1 VIKTKK
7 YFNFLKN
14 NLKRS
19 PRVRLAPQSQMSYI
33 CHVLFIIHIMAQRM
47 LDNIQKPQKFKIS
60 IQGVEVFNTEGAE
73 DTAAIVHTLASR
85 SCVTSFTVT
94 KSTGLEP
101 FVPTFASNPPP
112 VPNKPGPKP
121 KAPDA
126 TKKPTP
132 APATNTRKRK
142 EPSGP
147 VSSDIAED
155 LWVSAGGVHE
165 NDNTHQDNDSE

>member
-1 VIKTKK
+1 
-7 YFNFLKN
+7 
-14 NLKRS
+14 
-19 PRVRLAPQSQMSYI
+19 
-33 CHVLFIIHIMAQRM
+33 M
-47 LDNIQKPQKFKIS
+47 LDNLNKPQKFKIS
-60 IQGVEVFNTEGAE
+60 IQGVEIFTTEGAE

-85 SCVTSFTVT
+85 SCVNSFTVS
-94 KSTGLEP
+94 KAGGVEP
-101 FVPTFASNPPP
+101 FIPTTTTPMSPPP

-142 EPSGP
+142 EAPGP

-155 LWVSAGGVHE
+155 LWLSAGGVHE
-165 NDNTHQDNDSE
+165 NDNTHQENDSE